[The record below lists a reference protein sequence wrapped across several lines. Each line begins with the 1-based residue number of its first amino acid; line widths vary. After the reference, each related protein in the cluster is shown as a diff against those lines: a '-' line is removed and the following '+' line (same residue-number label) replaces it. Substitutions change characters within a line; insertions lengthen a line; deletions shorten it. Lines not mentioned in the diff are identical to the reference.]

1 MTHIDRPSKIR
12 GPANKSR
19 DGMITAAYPFLA
31 LAIAVSLYGLGGS
44 PQSTPIG
51 FELAALLS

>member
-1 MTHIDRPSKIR
+1 MTHIDHPGNVK
-12 GPANKSR
+12 GQANKSR
-19 DGMITAAYPFLA
+19 DGMIIAAYSFLA

-51 FELAALLS
+51 FELAAVQP